1 MKKKLNN
8 QLKNSCFQ
16 NKKLNLSK
24 ILKNTD
30 IFKDASLIQ
39 QLLVKGTISTKNY
52 DLKRLSKK
60 IRFRNNEPKS
70 FDLKREGRDIPF
82 ELANILEKSV
92 KKFDEINNTY
102 KSLKKENDTFISY
115 FNYTK
120 KIKEKLEKLNNSD
133 NDLLKN
139 NKNSEFKKVYK
150 MFNFSN
156 RDKIE
161 FDLQKNLS
169 KKIFNQNPLLIN
181 NDAEMYFYFSN
192 KMNES
197 KNKAIIFNEQNSFR
211 YLNKV
216 KDFMEYYNILSDKE
230 IDDFNRQIKL
240 STFNFTENQRRKTE
254 EENIKLL
261 TEQEKIRKKEIAK
274 SKKMIK
280 YTKRL
285 LYKLAKNKNYLD
297 DPNYFTFHKK
307 INLKALTPN
316 RMNYHQLMNK
326 SSKSD
331 FFVLDKSNLSS
342 NNKYDTERIL
352 KLKKDY
358 ISKKIDSFLNESSN
372 KKIKK
377 IHNFGLN
384 DININP
390 LLDKNNNESYIKE
403 NNTSY
408 FKKKFYSSQMS
419 NEHNNCTST
428 NSMLIKKNNNIKK
441 FHSVINYFPRNS
453 FIKSSKDI
461 IQQKLNKKNYSKN
474 QIQDSINMDSTSKE
488 INSISNNE
496 TDYNIA
502 NINNL
507 NKNAI
512 MITNNQE
519 KFGKNN
525 KDDKNKI
532 KEENNKNILILSN
545 LYEEVKD
552 GKILDKERIEDINYY
567 IKLKGIEYKKKKN
580 TIKNLKDVK
589 ILLDKL
595 DINKIAK
602 DFRIIKNKENTQI
615 IKFMKIDNKLRKLDK
630 KYIKDIIEFKANTNI
645 KNK

>member
-82 ELANILEKSV
+82 ELANILEKSE

-211 YLNKV
+211 YLTKV
-216 KDFMEYYNILSDKE
+216 NNYMEYYNILSDKE

-352 KLKKDY
+352 KLKKDN
-358 ISKKIDSFLNESSN
+358 ISKQIDSFLNESSN

-377 IHNFGLN
+377 IHNIGLN
-384 DININP
+384 DINP

-403 NNTSY
+403 NNTNY

-419 NEHNNCTST
+419 NDHNNCTSN

-441 FHSVINYFPRNS
+441 FHSVINYFPHNS

-461 IQQKLNKKNYSKN
+461 IQQKLNKKKYPKN

-496 TDYNIA
+496 TDYN
-502 NINNL
+502 NINNNI
-507 NKNAI
+507 NKNVI

-552 GKILDKERIEDINYY
+552 GKNLDKERIEDINYY

-615 IKFMKIDNKLRKLDK
+615 IKFKKIDDKLRTLDK

>member
-60 IRFRNNEPKS
+60 IRFRKNEPKS

-82 ELANILEKSV
+82 ELANILEKSE

-211 YLNKV
+211 YLTKV
-216 KDFMEYYNILSDKE
+216 NNYMEYYNILSDKE

-297 DPNYFTFHKK
+297 EPNYFTFHKK

-316 RMNYHQLMNK
+316 RTNYHQLMNK

-331 FFVLDKSNLSS
+331 FFVLEKNNLSS

-419 NEHNNCTST
+419 NEHNNCTSG

-441 FHSVINYFPRNS
+441 FHSVINYFPHNS

-488 INSISNNE
+488 INSISYNE
-496 TDYNIA
+496 TDYN
-502 NINNL
+502 NINNNI
-507 NKNAI
+507 NKNVI

-602 DFRIIKNKENTQI
+602 DFRIIKNKENTKI
-615 IKFMKIDNKLRKLDK
+615 IKFKKIDNKLRKLDK